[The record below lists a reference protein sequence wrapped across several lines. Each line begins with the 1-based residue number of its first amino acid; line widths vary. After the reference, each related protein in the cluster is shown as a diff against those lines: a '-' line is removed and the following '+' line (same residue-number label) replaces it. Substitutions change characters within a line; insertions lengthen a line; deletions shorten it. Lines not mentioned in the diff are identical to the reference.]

1 MSSKLSL
8 IAEQDQEPWY
18 KEGLRF
24 KCTEC
29 GKCCTGAPGYVWVN
43 REEITEMATYLKITV
58 KEFSRLYLRS
68 IHGKL
73 SLKEK
78 PHTYDCIFLK
88 NQKCQLYSKRPVQCR
103 TFPWWPSQLKNKEA
117 WLEAAQHCEGICE
130 EAPVVDRAHIEKELK
145 IQESYIAN
153 NP

>member
-1 MSSKLSL
+1 MNNKLSL
-8 IAEQDQEPWY
+8 ITEQDQEPWY

-43 REEITEMATYLKITV
+43 KEEVAEMATYLKITI

-88 NQKCQLYSKRPVQCR
+88 NQKCQLYAKRPMQCR
-103 TFPWWPSQLKNKEA
+103 TFPWCRSSPALRRNLWRSSSCKLRPYSNRTENS
-117 WLEAAQHCEGICE
+117 
-130 EAPVVDRAHIEKELK
+130 RELYSK
-145 IQESYIAN
+145 
-153 NP
+153 